1 MGAVVVAVVVLQQQ
15 LEEAELAA
23 GRLEEV
29 ELAE

>member
-1 MGAVVVAVVVLQQQ
+1 MGAVVVAVVVLQKQ